1 MRSLLI
7 LLIGIIFGFTFV
19 KGEIISW
26 FRMVEM
32 FQFTSFHMYGVIGTG
47 VIVGIIA
54 MQIIKR
60 FDIRT
65 LDGSPITYEKKKFT
79 KGTVIGGLMFGLGWG
94 ITGACPGPIFVQIG
108 SGFLAVVVTLLFAVF
123 GTWVYGA
130 VRDRLPH

>member
-47 VIVGIIA
+47 VVVGIIA

-60 FDIRT
+60 FDI
-65 LDGSPITYEKKKFT
+65 
-79 KGTVIGGLMFGLGWG
+79 
-94 ITGACPGPIFVQIG
+94 
-108 SGFLAVVVTLLFAVF
+108 
-123 GTWVYGA
+123 
-130 VRDRLPH
+130 